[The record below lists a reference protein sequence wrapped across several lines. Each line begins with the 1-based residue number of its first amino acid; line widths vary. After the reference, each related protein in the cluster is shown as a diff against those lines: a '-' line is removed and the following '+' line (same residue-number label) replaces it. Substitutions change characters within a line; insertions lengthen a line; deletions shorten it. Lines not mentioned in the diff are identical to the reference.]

1 MTAQSIPAR
10 VLVVDDDAMS
20 RELLGALLEAEGY
33 AVESAESGEAA
44 LALLGRGDTAPDL
57 VLADVQMPGMTGAQ
71 LAGKLRRA
79 CGRSTLLLAMS
90 GSRPP
95 EKTVSRFDGFL
106 LKPFKMAEIATALA
120 AAGQRVRDEESAKRE
135 KWVVV
140 RGPAGAALPSQ
151 ELVSIHAP
159 APGAALKERMSS
171 PVQDAPPA
179 EPVTGPPVLNE
190 TIYRQLAGSM
200 PAKQLGEL
208 YAMCVNDA
216 RARIATM
223 HRLADARD
231 GAQFM
236 REAHAIKGGCG
247 MLGATELHGMAAA
260 LEKNGLAAAA
270 PGEQEVYSLD
280 ELTTA
285 CDRLERMLGS
295 RVRCHKHP

>member
-1 MTAQSIPAR
+1 MKAQSIPAR

-44 LALLGRGDTAPDL
+44 LELLGHGDPAPNL
-57 VLADVQMPGMTGAQ
+57 VLADVQMPGITGSVF
-71 LAGKLRRA
+71 AGKLRRA

-90 GSRPP
+90 GSQPP
-95 EKTVSRFDGFL
+95 ETTVSRFDGFL
-106 LKPFKMAEIATALA
+106 LKPFKMAEIAAALA
-120 AAGQRVRDEESAKRE
+120 AAPPVRDKEPEKRG

-140 RGPAGAALPSQ
+140 RGSAGAAQTPRK
-151 ELVSIHAP
+151 LVSIDAP
-159 APGAALKERMSS
+159 MADAASRERMGS
-171 PVQDAPPA
+171 PVQDALPA
-179 EPVTGPPVLNE
+179 EPVTDKPVLNE
-190 TIYRQLAGSM
+190 KIYQQLARSM
-200 PAKQLGEL
+200 PAKQLREL

-223 HRLADARD
+223 HRLADAHD
-231 GAQFM
+231 GAQFL

-260 LEKNGLAAAA
+260 LEKNGLEAAA
-270 PGEQEVYSLD
+270 PEEQEVYSLD
-280 ELTTA
+280 ELTAA

-295 RVRCHKHP
+295 RVRGHKHP